1 MPAAIGVLLPQV
13 AMKEALAAVWQRLRI
28 LFALIGLLCVIHL
41 VNMATNYHLNRF
53 GVVPGQQISLS
64 RIVIAPFIHGSL
76 SHLANNLMLLAVFSF
91 LCLLRPVKFYIA
103 ASALIIVCSGLAVWQ
118 FARPGVHI
126 GASGW
131 IFGLWAMSIALAFFE
146 RRVVTVCVSVL
157 VILVYGG
164 MIRGV
169 LPQSPYVSYE
179 YHLFGAIAGVMAA
192 AVIPRVKWLRA

>member
-1 MPAAIGVLLPQV
+1 MKDVLAAI
-13 AMKEALAAVWQRLRI
+13 WQRIRI

-41 VNMATNYHLNRF
+41 VNVATNYRLNQF
-53 GVVPGQQISLS
+53 GVVPGRQISLS
-64 RIVIAPFIHGSL
+64 RIVIAPFIHGNMT
-76 SHLANNLMLLAVFSF
+76 HLVNNLMLLAVFSF
-91 LCLLRPVKFYIA
+91 LCLLRPVKFYLA

-146 RRVVTVCVSVL
+146 RRVITVCVSVL
-157 VILVYGG
+157 VIFIYGG

-169 LPQSPYVSYE
+169 LPQSPYISYE
-179 YHLFGAIAGVMAA
+179 YHLFGAISGVIAA
-192 AVIPRVKWLRA
+192 AIVPKIKWLRT